1 MTFKEIPY
9 ERPDLEALKKA
20 FAESTERLASA
31 QSCAEAKAAIQES
44 GKLMKHFMTL
54 ATIVEIRHTID
65 TRDAFY
71 EAEQEFFDTESPTMS
86 PLTMKYYETLLASP
100 YRPELEK
107 EFGTQLFALAEI
119 QTKSFCDALVPL
131 MIEENKLTSEYQKL
145 VASAE
150 VQLDGETYNLSGLEK
165 LMRSP
170 DREMRRKGYRAYA
183 GFFAENEAKFDTIY
197 DKLVHI
203 RDEKGK
209 KLGFDNFIPL
219 GYLQMGRQGYDQTD
233 VASFREQVRRELV
246 PVCTRLREQQA
257 KRIGVDKLRCY
268 DENFQYPDGNATPI
282 GDRAFMV
289 EQAGAMYDAL
299 SKETGEYFRFM
310 REHELMDLET
320 KPGKAAGGYC
330 TMLPDY
336 DFPFIFSNFNGT
348 SDDVDVLTHEAGHA
362 FQAYTTNKLQTVP
375 EYGFPSSEAAEIHS
389 MSMEFFAYPWMDRF
403 FGDQQMKYKKLHTSE
418 ALTFVPYGVCVDE
431 FQHRVYE
438 KPDMTPD
445 ERKAVWYE
453 LEQKYLPTRDYDGAE
468 IFEKGAFFFQK
479 LHIFMYPFY
488 YVDYTL
494 ASMAAFEFYGKMQ
507 QDREAAW
514 ADYYRLCCL
523 GGSLRYLDLL
533 EAAHLSNPFRE
544 GSVRKAIEPLVRFV
558 ES

>member
-1 MTFKEIPY
+1 
-9 ERPDLEALKKA
+9 
-20 FAESTERLASA
+20 
-31 QSCAEAKAAIQES
+31 
-44 GKLMKHFMTL
+44 
-54 ATIVEIRHTID
+54 
-65 TRDAFY
+65 
-71 EAEQEFFDTESPTMS
+71 
-86 PLTMKYYETLLASP
+86 
-100 YRPELEK
+100 
-107 EFGTQLFALAEI
+107 
-119 QTKSFCDALVPL
+119 
-131 MIEENKLTSEYQKL
+131 
-145 VASAE
+145 
-150 VQLDGETYNLSGLEK
+150 
-165 LMRSP
+165 
-170 DREMRRKGYRAYA
+170 
-183 GFFAENEAKFDTIY
+183 
-197 DKLVHI
+197 
-203 RDEKGK
+203 
-209 KLGFDNFIPL
+209 
-219 GYLQMGRQGYDQTD
+219 
-233 VASFREQVRRELV
+233 
-246 PVCTRLREQQA
+246 
-257 KRIGVDKLRCY
+257 
-268 DENFQYPDGNATPI
+268 
-282 GDRAFMV
+282 
-289 EQAGAMYDAL
+289 
-299 SKETGEYFRFM
+299 
-310 REHELMDLET
+310 
-320 KPGKAAGGYC
+320 
-330 TMLPDY
+330 
-336 DFPFIFSNFNGT
+336 
-348 SDDVDVLTHEAGHA
+348 
-362 FQAYTTNKLQTVP
+362 
-375 EYGFPSSEAAEIHS
+375 

-445 ERKAVWYE
+445 ERKAVWHE